1 MSLVSVSE
9 KNSKCDA
16 ATVAVG
22 AEIGAAAGPV
32 GAAAGALVG
41 AAVLVGGIYFAAEH
55 TKGARKSTHD
65 KHTKPRP
72 GRANEKKRLKPG
84 WKPR

>member
-1 MSLVSVSE
+1 MIVSVASINE
-9 KNSKCDA
+9 KNSKCN
-16 ATVAVG
+16 ATAIAVG
-22 AEIGAAAGPV
+22 AEVGSFGGPV
-32 GAAAGALVG
+32 GVAVGVLAG
-41 AAVLVGGIYFAAEH
+41 AAVVYFAAEH

-72 GRANEKKRLKPG
+72 GRPNEKKRLKPG